1 MTVSE
6 KKRYLQ
12 QYRKCELAQKQIEE
26 EIERVRLSFLPSV
39 KLSDMP
45 HAHEMRDLSDYIVS
59 TEDLFIRL
67 WAAVDKKRELHK
79 EIDASIEAMKDESE
93 KAVLRYRY
101 IMGLKWEEIAEEMH
115 YSERRVHYVHG
126 DALRHFE
133 VKML

>member
-1 MTVSE
+1 MTTSE

-45 HAHEMRDLSDYIVS
+45 HAHEMRDLSNYIVS
-59 TEDLFIRL
+59 TEDLFIKL
-67 WAAVDKKRELHK
+67 WAAVDRKRELH
-79 EIDASIEAMKDESE
+79 EAIDASIERMSDEGE

-101 IMGLKWEEIAEEMH
+101 IMGCKWEEIAEKMH
-115 YSERRVHYVHG
+115 YSERRVHYLHG
-126 DALRHFE
+126 SALVHFE
-133 VKML
+133 VKE